1 MKPYSK
7 ATKAKISEYSSLGFL
22 IIEGN
27 NTRLDKSLK
36 YNKNQVV
43 RICKT
48 SASRANGGRSYTV
61 WAVK

>member
-7 ATKAKISEYSSLGFL
+7 ATKAKIAKYTSLGFS

-27 NTRLDKSLK
+27 NSRLDKTKK
-36 YNKNQVV
+36 YSKSDVV
-43 RICKT
+43 LLCKT
-48 SASRANGGRSYTV
+48 NANRYNCGRSYTV

>member
-1 MKPYSK
+1 MKTYSK
-7 ATKAKISEYSSLGFL
+7 ATEAKIAEYISAGFQ

-27 NTRLDKSLK
+27 NTRLDKAAK
-36 YNKNQVV
+36 YNRKQII

>member
-7 ATKAKISEYSSLGFL
+7 ATKDKIAKYTSLGFS

-27 NTRLDKSLK
+27 NTRLDKTQK
-36 YNKNQVV
+36 YSKSEVV

-48 SASRANGGRSYTV
+48 NANRYNGGRSYTV